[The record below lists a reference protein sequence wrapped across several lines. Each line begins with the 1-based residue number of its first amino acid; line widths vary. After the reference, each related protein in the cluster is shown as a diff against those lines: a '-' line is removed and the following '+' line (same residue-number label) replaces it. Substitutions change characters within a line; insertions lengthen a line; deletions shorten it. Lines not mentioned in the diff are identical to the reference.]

1 MKYQDINSLTVDD
14 WCRQGWEW
22 GKPVTHEEYLAAV
35 GGERKIFLTP
45 TKPVPEK
52 WFVPLKGAKVLG
64 LASGGAQQIP
74 LFCAAGAK
82 CTVLDYSAEQCRS
95 EREAA
100 IREGYSVE
108 ILRADMTEPL
118 PFPDEC
124 FDMVFHPV
132 SNCYIEKV
140 EPVFMECFRVLKRG
154 GILLCGLDNGINF
167 ILDSAQR
174 EVVNSLPYNPLKD
187 KSLFEEG
194 LKRGEGVQFSH
205 TAEEQIG
212 GQLKAGF
219 ILTDIYEDT
228 DREGNLADK
237 NIPQYFAT
245 RAVKP

>member
-140 EPVFMECFRVLKRG
+140 EPVFKECFRVLKRG

-167 ILDSAQR
+167 ILDPAQR

-187 KSLFEEG
+187 KLLFEEG